1 MENRELYERMLS
13 GTMYNDL
20 STELVQRREQVV
32 FLTNDYN
39 STYGKPKEVRE
50 ALLRNLLKG
59 IGENVHFEPNFRCE
73 FGFNITIGNNFFAN
87 FDCIM
92 LDGNLIT
99 IGDNVLLGPRV
110 GLYTANHALDA
121 RERIMGGCY
130 AHPIV
135 IEDNVW
141 IGAGVHIMGGVT
153 IGRNSV
159 IGAGS
164 VVTKDVPEN
173 VIAAGV
179 PCKVIRE
186 ITDFYKLDLS
196 DILVIYD
203 DISLEPGMLRLR
215 TKGSAGGHNG
225 MKKVLDGMKH
235 GKLQQRLVHT
245 QIIRSWQKR

>member
-1 MENRELYERMLS
+1 
-13 GTMYNDL
+13 MYNDL

-121 RERIMGGCY
+121 RERIMGGC
-130 AHPIV
+130 
-135 IEDNVW
+135 
-141 IGAGVHIMGGVT
+141 
-153 IGRNSV
+153 
-159 IGAGS
+159 
-164 VVTKDVPEN
+164 
-173 VIAAGV
+173 
-179 PCKVIRE
+179 
-186 ITDFYKLDLS
+186 
-196 DILVIYD
+196 
-203 DISLEPGMLRLR
+203 
-215 TKGSAGGHNG
+215 
-225 MKKVLDGMKH
+225 
-235 GKLQQRLVHT
+235 
-245 QIIRSWQKR
+245 

>member
-1 MENRELYERMLS
+1 
-13 GTMYNDL
+13 MYNDL
-20 STELVQRREQVV
+20 SAELVQRREQVV

-50 ALLRNLLKG
+50 ALLRKMLKG

-110 GLYTANHALDA
+110 GL
-121 RERIMGGCY
+121 
-130 AHPIV
+130 V

-186 ITDFYKLDLS
+186 ITDKDKTDFL
-196 DILVIYD
+196 
-203 DISLEPGMLRLR
+203 G
-215 TKGSAGGHNG
+215 
-225 MKKVLDGMKH
+225 
-235 GKLQQRLVHT
+235 
-245 QIIRSWQKR
+245 

>member
-1 MENRELYERMLS
+1 
-13 GTMYNDL
+13 MYNDL

-173 VIAAGV
+173 VIAARV

-186 ITDFYKLDLS
+186 ITDKDKTDFL
-196 DILVIYD
+196 
-203 DISLEPGMLRLR
+203 G
-215 TKGSAGGHNG
+215 
-225 MKKVLDGMKH
+225 
-235 GKLQQRLVHT
+235 
-245 QIIRSWQKR
+245 

>member
-50 ALLRNLLKG
+50 ALLRKLLRC
-59 IGENVHFEPNFRCE
+59 IGSSVHFEPNFRCE

-110 GLYTANHALDA
+110 GLYTASHALDA

-135 IEDNVW
+135 IEDLSL
-141 IGAGVHIMGGVT
+141 IHI
-153 IGRNSV
+153 
-159 IGAGS
+159 
-164 VVTKDVPEN
+164 
-173 VIAAGV
+173 
-179 PCKVIRE
+179 
-186 ITDFYKLDLS
+186 
-196 DILVIYD
+196 
-203 DISLEPGMLRLR
+203 
-215 TKGSAGGHNG
+215 
-225 MKKVLDGMKH
+225 
-235 GKLQQRLVHT
+235 
-245 QIIRSWQKR
+245 

>member
-13 GTMYNDL
+13 GEMYNDL
-20 STELVQRREQVV
+20 SIELVQRREQVV

-39 STYGKPKEVRE
+39 STYGKPKEIRE
-50 ALLRNLLKG
+50 ALLRKLLRR

-73 FGFNITIGNNFFAN
+73 FGFNISIGNNFFAN

-110 GLYTANHALDA
+110 GMYTANHALDPQ
-121 RERIMGGCY
+121 ERVMGGCY
-130 AHPIV
+130 ARPIT
-135 IEDNVW
+135 IGDNVW
-141 IGAGVHIMGGVT
+141 IGAGVHLMGGVT
-153 IGRNSV
+153 VGRNSV

-173 VIAAGV
+173 VIAAGT

-186 ITDFYKLDLS
+186 ITEKDKTRFKAD
-196 DILVIYD
+196 
-203 DISLEPGMLRLR
+203 
-215 TKGSAGGHNG
+215 K
-225 MKKVLDGMKH
+225 
-235 GKLQQRLVHT
+235 
-245 QIIRSWQKR
+245 QK